1 MSRWPTRA
9 LLLLALVAEPAHTSA
24 HEASAHV
31 GDSERLPMMGAAP
44 DFTLIS
50 QDHKPV
56 SLHDFR
62 GKVVAVAFIYT
73 YCTDVCPMLTAH
85 MASVQEKLGSTFGSK
100 IAFVSITV
108 DPERDTPDVLK
119 EYAQNF
125 GADLKGWS
133 FLTGDP
139 AIVHEVGRKYGVIAK
154 KAANGD
160 VDHTL
165 LTSLV
170 DPNGILR
177 VQYLGVR
184 FDLEEFRDDLVSLV
198 DESK

>member
-1 MSRWPTRA
+1 MSEWPARI
-9 LLLLALVAEPAHTSA
+9 LLLALISGPAYA
-24 HEASAHV
+24 HDAPH
-31 GDSERLPMMGAAP
+31 DERLPMMGAAP
-44 DFTLIS
+44 NFTLIS

-62 GKVVAVAFIYT
+62 GKVVAVSFIYT

-85 MASVQEKLGSTFGSK
+85 MASVQEKLGSAFGSQ

-139 AIVHEVGRKYGVIAK
+139 ATVHEVGQKYGVIAK

-184 FDLEEFRDDLVSLV
+184 FDLEEFRDDLVSLL

>member
-1 MSRWPTRA
+1 
-9 LLLLALVAEPAHTSA
+9 
-24 HEASAHV
+24 
-31 GDSERLPMMGAAP
+31 MMGAAP
-44 DFTLIS
+44 DFTLVS

-56 SLHDFR
+56 SLRDFR
-62 GKVVAVAFIYT
+62 GKVVAIAFIYT
-73 YCTDVCPMLTAH
+73 SCTDVCPMLTAH

-100 IAFVSITV
+100 IDFVSITV

-125 GADLKGWS
+125 GADHKGWS

-139 AIVHEVGRKYGVIAK
+139 AVVHEVGRKYGVIAK

-184 FDLEEFRDDLVSLV
+184 FDVEEFRGDLVSLL

>member
-1 MSRWPTRA
+1 MSCWPA
-9 LLLLALVAEPAHTSA
+9 CALALVLTAGPAHA
-24 HEASAHV
+24 HDAPH
-31 GDSERLPMMGAAP
+31 DERLPTIGQAP
-44 DFTLIS
+44 DFTLVS
-50 QDHKPV
+50 QDNVRV

-62 GKVVAVAFIYT
+62 GKVVAVSFIYT
-73 YCTDVCPMLTAH
+73 YCTDVCPMLTAN
-85 MASVQEKLGSTFGSK
+85 MASVQEKLGPAFGPE

-108 DPERDTPDVLK
+108 DPERDTPEVLK

-125 GADLKGWS
+125 GADLKAWS

-139 AIVHEVGRKYGVIAK
+139 AVVHEVGRKYGIIAR

-184 FDLEEFRDDLVSLV
+184 FDLEEFRGDLVSLL